1 MSGRLVPDFWRNFHC
16 IAERCTDNCCAGWAV
31 DIDEC
36 SLAKYQAMSEAD
48 REWLL
53 EGAAL
58 EPGSA
63 SFRLNAY
70 GRCHFL
76 GDDGLCRMIKRL
88 GEASL
93 CDICREHPRFYH
105 WLNGWEEAGLGL
117 CCEEAAGLVLTAAQ
131 GLHFVWESEMPEI
144 PTDEPEGQLF
154 DLRAELTALLQ
165 DRELPLKERVRIL
178 SQEMSLGIFGL
189 ADAGGEPQMP
199 DSGAADTAGL
209 PSTASSP
216 STASFLSSVSSVN
229 SPSLVSSENSP
240 NSLSTASLPGA
251 ATLQIK
257 AQEMKYAQGRIWSY
271 SGFMAD
277 MRALLRRAEGLE
289 AMHEDWPKQLCS
301 LREFVDTLSV
311 GNAADKM
318 SETAA
323 HNVLSGS
330 ALRRLEAFEHV
341 RAPFEYEREN
351 LLVYLL
357 YRHLPSA
364 LSDGRI
370 RARICFALDFVRL
383 VELWHFAD
391 WTESG
396 SLNLKQRIDHVKRIS
411 QEWEYSEENMKYLLA
426 EYEAGLG
433 YEEVF

>member
-48 REWLL
+48 REWLF
-53 EGAAL
+53 EGVAL
-58 EPGSA
+58 ESGSA

-154 DLRAELTALLQ
+154 DLRAGLTALLQ

-209 PSTASSP
+209 PSTAS
-216 STASFLSSVSSVN
+216 
-229 SPSLVSSENSP
+229 
-240 NSLSTASLPGA
+240 LPGV
-251 ATLQIK
+251 ATAQIK
-257 AQEMKYAQGRIWSY
+257 AHEIQYAQGRIWSY

-411 QEWEYSEENMKYLLA
+411 QEWEYSEENMEYLLA